1 MNLPEVLENG
11 QQKAKKKRA
20 FFDRRSGQD
29 RRKAYN
35 IDYFLEGGV
44 ERRTNAKGE
53 RRDQDNDRRRDWIKI
68 SRWSSL
74 QAEGTQPEESDSDKS
89 VDTE

>member
-1 MNLPEVLENG
+1 MDKNKN
-11 QQKAKKKRA
+11 KKKRA

-35 IDYFLEGGV
+35 IDYFLEGGL
-44 ERRTNAKGE
+44 ERRTHATGD
-53 RRDQDNDRRRDWIKI
+53 RRDHEKDRRKDWIKI

-74 QAEGTQPEESDSDKS
+74 KVEESQPEEANTDES
-89 VDTE
+89 VDSE

>member
-1 MNLPEVLENG
+1 MDNKKP
-11 QQKAKKKRA
+11 KKKRA

-53 RRDQDNDRRRDWIKI
+53 RRDQENDRRRDWIKI
-68 SRWSSL
+68 SPWSSL
-74 QAEGTQPEESDSDKS
+74 QVEESQPEEADSDES
-89 VDTE
+89 VDSE

>member
-1 MNLPEVLENG
+1 MEN
-11 QQKAKKKRA
+11 AKSKTKRA

-35 IDYFLEGGV
+35 IDYFLEGGL
-44 ERRTNAKGE
+44 ERRSITNGD
-53 RRDQDNDRRRDWIKI
+53 RRDSSRDRRKDWIKI

-74 QAEGTQPEESDSDKS
+74 NVEDDNADPDENKDSLE
-89 VDTE
+89 TE